1 MTPGSRPVAAALA
14 AAMTFA
20 LGACATGSA
29 GGSRTIDVTMDD
41 DMRYA
46 PDSFE
51 FEVGDVV
58 TFELRNE
65 GELVHEMF
73 IGDRAAH
80 EAHEAEMREDPH
92 SDAHGDPAAIS
103 VEPGA
108 TASLTYTFESAGEL
122 LAGCHEPGHYEAGMV
137 ASITV
142 RP

>member
-1 MTPGSRPVAAALA
+1 
-14 AAMTFA
+14 MTFA

-29 GGSRTIDVTMDD
+29 GGPRTIEVTMDD
-41 DMRYA
+41 AMRYA

-51 FEVGDVV
+51 FAVGDVV
-58 TFELRNE
+58 TFELRNQ

-80 EAHEAEMREDPH
+80 TAHEAEMREDAH
-92 SDAHGDPAAIS
+92 SDGHADPAAIS

-122 LAGCHEPGHYEAGMV
+122 LAGCHEPGHYDAGMV
-137 ASITV
+137 APISV
-142 RP
+142 RR